1 MGSPGFKGCGRQVP
15 VDADVE
21 GGVVAG
27 RSADQERLVRHL
39 QTLQVLPVPLGILQ
53 QPLQVVPQ
61 RLQVLPKTLELVS
74 VAQEEVASGDVFDDG
89 VASLHRSE
97 NCVY

>member
-39 QTLQVLPVPLGILQ
+39 QTLQVLPVLLGVLQ
-53 QPLQVVPQ
+53 KPLQIVLK
-61 RLQVLPKTLELVS
+61 RLKVLPEASQLVR
-74 VAQEEVASGDVFDDG
+74 VAQEEVAAGDVLHDG
-89 VASLHRSE
+89 VASLH
-97 NCVY
+97 